1 MKTLTGRAII
11 HYPYKN
17 PFTGITHNSIILSLE
32 GLRGKYGIPGGQFDP
47 RFDKNTLET
56 AIRELNEELGLT
68 GIKESAELIY
78 VFEGNVCTHDIYAM
92 DAEGVLRLDPI
103 EILGIGLLNA
113 GPGKEIPFNKM
124 ERHAQALYSEYL
136 GTSKERRHPS
146 RIVIPERY
154 MTFRDLK

>member
-78 VFEGNVCTHDIYAM
+78 VFEGNYSAAGSAGGEITIYYPA
-92 DAEGVLRLDPI
+92 V
-103 EILGIGLLNA
+103 IGSWIKQSAPNLTESN
-113 GPGKEIPFNKM
+113 
-124 ERHAQALYSEYL
+124 Q
-136 GTSKERRHPS
+136 
-146 RIVIPERY
+146 
-154 MTFRDLK
+154 